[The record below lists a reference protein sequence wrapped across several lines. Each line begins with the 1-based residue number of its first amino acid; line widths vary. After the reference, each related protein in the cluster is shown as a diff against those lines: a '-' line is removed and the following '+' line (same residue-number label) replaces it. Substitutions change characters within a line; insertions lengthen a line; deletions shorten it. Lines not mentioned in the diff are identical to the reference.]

1 MSENHLSHSI
11 LVDATPEAVYDLV
24 TDVTRTGEW
33 SPVCRAAWWEEG
45 QGPRAG
51 DWFGGRNEIPGRTW
65 ETRSQV
71 VVADRGRE
79 FRWQIEGKYVVWAY
93 LMRAVGE
100 GDAVRTE
107 LTETWD
113 LNEATEQRFADN
125 YGERAEEL
133 LEQRRQ
139 EAREGIPTTLA
150 TLKGVL
156 ESSTD

>member
-1 MSENHLSHSI
+1 MSEHHLSHSI

-24 TDVTRTGEW
+24 TDVARTGEW

-51 DWFGGRNEIPGRTW
+51 AWFGGRNEIPGRTW

-71 VVADRGRE
+71 VVAERGRE
-79 FRWQIEGKYVVWAY
+79 FRWQVEGRYVVWAY

-100 GDAVRTE
+100 PGAVRTE

-113 LNEATEQRFADN
+113 LNEATEQRFADT
-125 YGERAEEL
+125 YGDRAEEL

-139 EAREGIPTTLA
+139 EARVGIPATLT

-156 ESSTD
+156 EGSTD

>member
-1 MSENHLSHSI
+1 MSERHLSHTI
-11 LVDATPEAVYDLV
+11 LVDADPETVYALV
-24 TDVTRTGEW
+24 SDVTRTGEW

-45 QGPRAG
+45 QGPREGA
-51 DWFGGRNEIPGRTW
+51 WFGGRNEVPGRTW

-71 VVADRGRE
+71 LVAEPGRE
-79 FRWQIEGKYVVWAY
+79 FRWQVDGRFVTWAY

-100 GDAVRTE
+100 GEHVQTE

-113 LNEATEQRFADN
+113 LNDATEQRFREN
-125 YGERAEEL
+125 YGDRAEEV

-139 EAREGIPTTLA
+139 EARDGIPATLA

-156 ESSTD
+156 EGAAA